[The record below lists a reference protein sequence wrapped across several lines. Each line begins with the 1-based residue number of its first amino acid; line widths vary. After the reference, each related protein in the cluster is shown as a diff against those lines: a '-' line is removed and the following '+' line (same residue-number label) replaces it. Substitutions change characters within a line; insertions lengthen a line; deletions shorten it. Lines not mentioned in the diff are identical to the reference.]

1 MHYPLHLSFK
11 ILTLASQLSVKDA
24 NGHLVFYVK
33 QKLFKLKEQ
42 LTVFADEAQTQPLY
56 GINADRVLDISA
68 RYNFTD
74 NEGNPL
80 GAVKRQ
86 GMRSLW
92 KSHYDILDHE
102 TPIMT
107 IREEK
112 GWVKVVDGLVGE
124 IPVLG
129 MFTGYMFHPA
139 YLVTR
144 LDGTVVM
151 RLEKKPAFLEG
162 LFELEN
168 KLPLEPREEK
178 LVLLSI
184 LMMVILERGR
194 G

>member
-11 ILTLASQLSVKDA
+11 ILSFASQMSVTDA
-24 NGHLVFYVK
+24 NGQLVFYVK
-33 QKLFKLKEQ
+33 QQLFKLKEAI
-42 LTVFADEAQTQPLY
+42 TVFADEAQTQPLY
-56 GINADRVLDISA
+56 TMNADRILDISA
-68 RYNFTD
+68 RYNLAD
-74 NEGNPL
+74 MAGNPL

-92 KSHYDILDHE
+92 KAHYDILDHD

-107 IREEK
+107 IHEEK
-112 GWVKVVDGLVGE
+112 GWVKVIDAVIGE
-124 IPVLG
+124 VPLLG
-129 MFTGYMFHPA
+129 MFSGYIFHPA

-151 RLEKKPAFLEG
+151 RLEKKPAFFEG
-162 LFELEN
+162 KFEIES
-168 KLPLEPREEK
+168 KMPLESREEQ
-178 LVLLSI
+178 LVLLSV

>member
-1 MHYPLHLSFK
+1 MHYPLRLSFK
-11 ILTLASQLSVKDA
+11 ILTLASQVSVTDA

-42 LTVFADEAQTQPLY
+42 VTVFADEAQTQPLY
-56 GINADRVLDISA
+56 GMAADRILDISA
-68 RYNFTD
+68 RYTITN
-74 NEGNPL
+74 NEGSPI

-86 GMRSLW
+86 GMASLW

-112 GWVKVVDGLVGE
+112 GWVKVVDALVGE

-144 LDGTVVM
+144 TDGTVVM
-151 RLEKKPAFLEG
+151 RVEKKPAFLEG
-162 LFELEN
+162 LFDIEN
-168 KLPLEPREEK
+168 KVPLEPREEQ
-178 LVLLSI
+178 LVLLSL

>member
-11 ILTLASQLSVKDA
+11 ILSLASQLSVRDA
-24 NGHLVFYVK
+24 NEHLVFYVK

-42 LTVFADEAQTQPLY
+42 LTVFADEGQTQPLY
-56 GINADRVLDISA
+56 RIDADRVLDISA

-74 NEGNPL
+74 NEGSHL

-92 KSHYDILDHE
+92 KAHYDILDHD

-112 GWVKVVDGLVGE
+112 GWVKVVDALVGE
-124 IPVLG
+124 VPVLG

-162 LFELEN
+162 KFEIES
-168 KLPLEPREEK
+168 KLPLEASEEQM
-178 LVLLSI
+178 VLLSL